1 MYSFDSLLRY
11 WVWFCSKPGSF
22 CGKQS
27 QKSLFSWNIHRIWE
41 TRNKQIIEKSNLSQ
55 MAVSAMR
62 KKLSVKKLWKCS
74 KREMRIESSQ
84 NRVPLLLTGGSD
96 GRESICSAGDLGWIL
111 GSGRSPGERNDNSL
125 QDSCLENPMDI
136 GAWWATVHEVAKR
149 YTTEQLTLSLFKIEF
164 LYWVYD

>member
-11 WVWFCSKPGSF
+11 WVWFCSKPESF

-84 NRVPLLLTGGSD
+84 NRIPLLLTGGSD
-96 GRESICSAGDLGWIL
+96 SRESICSAGDLGWIL

-125 QDSCLENPMDI
+125 WPQSS
-136 GAWWATVHEVAKR
+136 AKW
-149 YTTEQLTLSLFKIEF
+149 TLINQSQMTEIAAVDNIINVLKLPL
-164 LYWVYD
+164 